1 MTHNETV
8 NGLKQLGFFTGWVIS
23 GEEITLWEN
32 TEPQPT
38 EAQLLEASKLWAATL
53 SKQEADKSASRN
65 ALLDRLGITEEEAK
79 LLLGQ

>member
-1 MTHNETV
+1 MNHEDIV
-8 NGLKQLGFFTGWVIS
+8 SGLKQLGFYSGWVIS

-38 EAQLLEASKLWAATL
+38 EAELLKASKLWAATL
-53 SKQEADKSASRN
+53 AKQEADKSASRI

-79 LLLGQ
+79 LLLG